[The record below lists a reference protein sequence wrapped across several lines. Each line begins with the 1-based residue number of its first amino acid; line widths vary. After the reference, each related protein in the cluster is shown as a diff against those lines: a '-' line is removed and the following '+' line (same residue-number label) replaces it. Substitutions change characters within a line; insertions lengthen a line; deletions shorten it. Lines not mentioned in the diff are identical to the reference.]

1 MAGVISRIAPW
12 RQLAWDWRAAGNFIG
27 GGSGTGLLFI
37 AAIAAGPGYP
47 AHALIGMI
55 LIGAGLLCVWAEI
68 GRPWRALNV
77 FRHARTSWMTREALV
92 APFVFA
98 AGTAAVVT
106 GSTSLAWIT
115 AALALAYLYC
125 QARMLHAGRGIPA
138 WRHPAVIPLML
149 ISGCAEGA
157 GWYGMI
163 QAVLDARAMPPWLPL
178 LLAGLVVSRLLIYMG
193 YRTRLA
199 RTGAPRTT
207 LAVLEDFARTL
218 AVLDT
223 AAVLAVIAAYALA
236 QDRIVVFAGL
246 LAVVAGWL
254 LKFTLVVRAA
264 FNQGFAL
271 PRLPDRGSGTIG
283 PAVKPGW

>member
-37 AAIAAGPGYP
+37 AGIAAGPGYP

-271 PRLPDRGSGTIG
+271 PRLPDRGSGSIAQ
-283 PAVKPGW
+283 AVKPGW